1 MNIVSS
7 TLRLQH
13 SAEKAA
19 ANLPDLM
26 LKAEKAVA
34 SVLQGEHAQKRAGH
48 GEKFWQ
54 FRDYVPGDRPQD
66 IDWRQSAK
74 ADRVFIRQKERQ
86 TTQSAIFWCSRS
98 PGMNFSSA
106 KKYPAKAEA
115 AKILTLALALLMT
128 RAGEQIGL
136 FGAGKTGR
144 TDASLHRMGE
154 ALCAPDHDNRELPD
168 ADAYSLPRHCSL
180 IQIGD
185 FLTTPDDINTAFK
198 KLSAHTAN
206 GLVIQILDPA
216 EMELPYSG
224 RYIFED
230 PAAKASERVNH
241 VDSIRDKYKQ
251 RIHDHIEA
259 VRTVCRNR
267 HWEHHLHT
275 TDLDINDTLLKIW
288 EMFS

>member
-1 MNIVSS
+1 MSLFS
-7 TLRLQH
+7 ARLKLHH
-13 SAEKAA
+13 SAEEEA

-74 ADRVFIRQKERQ
+74 ADRVFVRQKERQ
-86 TTQSAIFWCSRS
+86 NAQSAIFWCSRS
-98 PGMNFSSA
+98 SGMDFSSD
-106 KKYPAKAEA
+106 KKYPSKAET
-115 AKILTLALALLMT
+115 AKVLTLALALLMT

-154 ALCAPDHDNRELPD
+154 ALCAPDHDKFELPD
-168 ADAYSLPRHCSL
+168 ADTYSLPRHCSL

-185 FLTTPDDINTAFK
+185 FLTPPDEINGTFK

-224 RYIFED
+224 RAIFED
-230 PAAKASERVNH
+230 PAASTSERVNH
-241 VDSIRDKYKQ
+241 VDSIRDQYKQ
-251 RIHDHIEA
+251 RIRDHIEA

-275 TDLDINDTLLKIW
+275 TDLNIGDTLLKVW
-288 EMFS
+288 ESFL